1 MTLSRDEI
9 LSLAKQH
16 DAAERERRPI
26 RPHSQFAPGLTLE
39 DGYAVQQAWTE
50 LKLAR
55 GQRITGRKIGL
66 TSRAM
71 QSAMRIN
78 EPDFG
83 TLFDNQYIPNGA
95 RLKAADFCDP
105 RIEVELA
112 FILKKDLAGPDL
124 SVADVLAATDRI
136 VPALELIAARSHRID
151 PQSGYARTLFDTV
164 SDNAAG
170 AGYVLGECSI
180 PLDADLPW
188 VGAVLSCNDTIEET
202 GLAAGILGHPAQGI
216 IWLARRFAAQG
227 ICLQAG
233 QVFLAGSF
241 TRPVV
246 VKAGDTFVADY
257 GPYGRITLHFD

>member
-9 LSLAKQH
+9 LRLAEQH
-16 DAAERERRPI
+16 EAAERDRRPI
-26 RPHSQFAPGLTLE
+26 RPHSQFAPGLTLD
-39 DGYAVQQAWTE
+39 DGYAVQQAWIE

-55 GQRITGRKIGL
+55 GRRITGRKIGL

-71 QSAMRIN
+71 QNAMRIN

-83 TLFDNQYIPNGA
+83 TLLDDQRFANGA
-95 RLKAADFCDP
+95 RLRAADFCDP

-112 FILKKDLAGPDL
+112 FILKRDLAGSDL
-124 SVADVLAATDRI
+124 SVSDVLAATDRV

-151 PQSGYARTLFDTV
+151 PESGYVRTIFDTV

-170 AGYVLGECSI
+170 AGYVLGDHSI

-188 VGAVLSCNDTIEET
+188 VGAALCCNGTIEET

-216 IWLARRFAAQG
+216 VWLARRFAAQG
-227 ICLQAG
+227 IGLEAG
-233 QVFLAGSF
+233 HVYLAGSF

-246 VKAGDTFVADY
+246 VKAGDAFIADY
-257 GPYGRITLHFD
+257 GPYGRITLRFD